1 MATPRP
7 LDHDLT
13 LYEGVTG
20 AAEREAVLRRHLADR
35 LGCPETALRLARDP
49 GGKPRLVAPTPRLS
63 FSLARRER
71 LLLVATAWDAPVG
84 ADLER
89 LDAGHDGL
97 DVARNFFAPG
107 EIAWLVSLDRAAR
120 PEGFARLWT
129 AKEAVLKA
137 LGRGIVRGL
146 AEPDLA
152 PHLRPGR
159 PLGAASVSA
168 EAAGMGFAVS
178 WFRASTRD
186 GEVLAS
192 RARAAPGVRAAPG
205 AHAPAD

>member
-1 MATPRP
+1 MPAPHP

-20 AAEREAVLRRHLADR
+20 AAEREAVLRRHLAER
-35 LGCPETALRLARDP
+35 LGCPEAVLRLKRDP
-49 GGKPRLVAPTPRLS
+49 TGKPRLVAPTPRLS

-84 ADLER
+84 ADLEP

-107 EIAWLVSLDRAAR
+107 EIASLGRAAR
-120 PEGFARLWT
+120 AEGFARLWT

-152 PHLRPGR
+152 SHL
-159 PLGAASVSA
+159 
-168 EAAGMGFAVS
+168 
-178 WFRASTRD
+178 
-186 GEVLAS
+186 
-192 RARAAPGVRAAPG
+192 
-205 AHAPAD
+205 